1 MSRPFSILLVDDDP
15 NDVLLLKRAL
25 RHAGFSAP
33 VHDVSDGM
41 KAVEYLKSALEKGR
55 GLDLPALVI
64 LDMNMPLMTGSEV
77 LAWIRSEPRFTN
89 LPVVILS
96 QLDQSADINRAHHL
110 GANSYLVKTSNFQS
124 LVGMMDM
131 LKGLINPA

>member
-1 MSRPFSILLVDDDP
+1 MSQPFSILLADDDP

-25 RHAGFSAP
+25 RHAGFSSP
-33 VHDVSDGM
+33 VLDVSNGM
-41 KAVEYLKSALEKGR
+41 KAVEYLRSALEKGR
-55 GLDLPALVI
+55 ATDVPVLVI
-64 LDMNMPLMTGSEV
+64 LDMNMPMMSGSEV
-77 LAWIRSEPRFTN
+77 LAWIRGEPRLSK

-96 QLDQSADINRAHHL
+96 QLDNSADINRAHHL

-124 LVGMMDM
+124 LVGMMEM